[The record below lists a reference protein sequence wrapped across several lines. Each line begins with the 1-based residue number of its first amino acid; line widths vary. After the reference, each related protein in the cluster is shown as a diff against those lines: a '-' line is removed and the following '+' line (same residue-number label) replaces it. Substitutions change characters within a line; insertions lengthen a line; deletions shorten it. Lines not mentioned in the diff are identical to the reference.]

1 MMHQSLLLDGSALE
15 AHTTQQNGLPP
26 AEIDISWG
34 QVAQALVVALLVI
47 SLHKI
52 GDLSL
57 QRKRC
62 LVYSIFWA

>member
-1 MMHQSLLLDGSALE
+1 
-15 AHTTQQNGLPP
+15 
-26 AEIDISWG
+26 
-34 QVAQALVVALLVI
+34 VVALLVI

-62 LVYSIFWA
+62 LVYSIFWT